1 VKEAVQISGAPSPG
15 PGLRELLVQVV
26 WRTAPRFQLSRGRAV
41 NRVLPLAHR
50 RALGRVRWAEASTA
64 REHRAALV

>member
-26 WRTAPRFQLSRGRAV
+26 WRTAPRFQPCRGRAV
-41 NRVLPLAHR
+41 NRVLPRTHR
-50 RALGRVRWAEASTA
+50 RASGRVRSAEAGTA